1 MSKLNQPLKI
11 SAKQFEE
18 PWCETIGVLAKTQS
32 LDPIIPKNMDDL
44 FWEKAIEIFHNG
56 YTIIDLELKEV
67 FTDNLKYKFN
77 QLVETG
83 NIKKNPKDRKSVV

>member
-77 QLVETG
+77 
-83 NIKKNPKDRKSVV
+83 